1 MALLEPSGESASA
14 SASGGVG
21 SDASMPVARSSLR
34 LGVPSASVPGQ
45 ASMPGTPIGT
55 GSTVGSASGRGV
67 CVTAAAPAVA
77 CPVAGEIVKVVTSP
91 SQLDR
96 LSEVILGHVANAEMV
111 SMRVTVSASAA
122 DDTTSFRSHLDGR
135 VKLARLRLLFKL

>member
-34 LGVPSASVPGQ
+34 VPSASVPGQ

-96 LSEVILGHVANAEMV
+96 LSEVILGHVANAEQV